1 MIDAHAH
8 SYPTAEMGLEW
19 QRTMA
24 HDPKRSGQIDELRS
38 SMDASGIEQTVVL
51 LWTRAGERHEQLLR
65 DGVDDS
71 EARRIVRREID
82 ELNRWGCEAAA
93 RDDRIIPFVGMN
105 VRYVAPAEVGSELDA
120 LVELGARGVKL
131 IPPSMRLYANDEL
144 LFPLYER
151 CEQLGLSITS
161 QSGTGGGDPPTP
173 GGDHFGRPRYWDDVL
188 ATFPRLNVTL
198 AHLGH
203 GYEDD
208 LVKLTHRHENLRTD
222 TSLQLSGLGRPGRRS
237 PEDLVALIRSLG
249 ADRVLFGTNYPFVD
263 QARYVEVLAELPLT
277 AEERELVGSAN
288 ARRLL
293 DV

>member
-24 HDPKRSGQIDELRS
+24 HDPKRSGQIDELRA
-38 SMDASGIEQTVVL
+38 SMGAARIEHTVVL
-51 LWTRAGERHEQLLR
+51 LWTRAGERHAQLVEG
-65 DGVDDS
+65 GVDDA

-82 ELNRWGCEAAA
+82 ELNRWGCEAGA
-93 RDDRIIPFVGMN
+93 RDKRIVPFVGIN
-105 VRYVAPAEVGSELDA
+105 VRYIETAEVGAEIDA

-144 LFPLYER
+144 LFPVYER
-151 CEQLGLSITS
+151 CEQLGLPITS
-161 QSGTGGGDPPTP
+161 QSGTGGGDPPTL

-208 LVKLTHRHENLRTD
+208 LVALTRRHENVRAD
-222 TSLQLSGLGRPGRRS
+222 TSLQLSGLGRPDRRS
-237 PEDLVALIRSLG
+237 LDELAALIRSIG
-249 ADRVLFGTNYPFVD
+249 SDRVLFGTNYPFVD
-263 QARYVEVLAELPLT
+263 QARYAEVLAQLPLT
-277 AEERELVGSAN
+277 PDELELVGSAN

-293 DV
+293 GL